1 MPSPC
6 YPPINQISHS
16 CISEEANSPSVLVVK
31 NEVPDYGSSDQAGEG
46 KDVGDG
52 VDVFMGCEL
61 GEDF

>member
-1 MPSPC
+1 
-6 YPPINQISHS
+6 
-16 CISEEANSPSVLVVK
+16 VK